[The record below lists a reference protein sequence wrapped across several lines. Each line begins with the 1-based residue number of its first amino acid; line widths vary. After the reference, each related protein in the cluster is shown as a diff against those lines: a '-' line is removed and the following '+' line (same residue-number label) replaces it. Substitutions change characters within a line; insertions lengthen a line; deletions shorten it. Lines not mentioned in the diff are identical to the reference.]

1 MNIITRVRKYIIEVI
16 SELRK
21 VTWIK
26 GRELLTTTVVV
37 ILFSSLLA
45 GFVFLFDFIFS
56 NLLKLVLPR

>member
-1 MNIITRVRKYIIEVI
+1 MKIVARIRKYIIEVTA
-16 SELRK
+16 ELRK

-26 GRELLTTTVVV
+26 GRELLTTTLVV
-37 ILFSSLLA
+37 ILFSSVLA